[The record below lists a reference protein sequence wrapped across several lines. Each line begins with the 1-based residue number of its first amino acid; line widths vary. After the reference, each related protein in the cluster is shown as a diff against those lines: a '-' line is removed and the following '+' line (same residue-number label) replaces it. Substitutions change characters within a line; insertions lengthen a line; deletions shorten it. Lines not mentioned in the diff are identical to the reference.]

1 MEDFS
6 YLVYFMHMKTK
17 IIWSIVFLVIVV
29 GGAIWASNIERK
41 PGELDQF
48 AQCLN
53 DSGAKFYGAFWCP
66 HCAAQKKLFGN
77 SVTKLPYVECSNPDG
92 KTQTQICKDKEIKGY
107 PTWIF
112 ADGSQVS
119 GEQTLATLS
128 EKTQCE
134 LPAGEQ
140 AETPVDTTTSE
151 VTPIN

>member
-1 MEDFS
+1 
-6 YLVYFMHMKTK
+6 MHMKTK

-29 GGAIWASNIERK
+29 GGAIWASNIEAK
-41 PGELDQF
+41 PGKLDQF

-77 SVTKLPYVECSNPDG
+77 SVTKLPYIECSNPDG
-92 KTQTQICKDKEIKGY
+92 QTQTQICKDKEIKGY

-134 LPAGEQ
+134 LPGGTQ